1 MKGIGHHEMRG
12 ELRHAID
19 HTDGVLKAIMESRG
33 SDDQLRELW
42 LGQMETFTAAAAMVS
57 WRPVSRRAGG

>member
-12 ELRHAID
+12 ELCHAID
-19 HTDGVLKAIMESRG
+19 HTDGCTQGHRGELG

-42 LGQMETFTAAAAMVS
+42 LEQMETFTAAAAMVL